1 MATDYQE
8 TLEHGLLPYISNDNN
23 IGCIFQQDNAPI
35 HTARSTIT
43 WLEERNIEILPW
55 PALSP
60 DLNPIE
66 NLWGI
71 LTRRVYKNGKQFNTL
86 NELKNAI
93 LNEWDQISLEE
104 VRNLIMSM
112 PNRIFSVILN
122 SGAKT
127 KY

>member
-1 MATDYQE
+1 MY
-8 TLEHGLLPYISNDNN
+8 
-23 IGCIFQQDNAPI
+23 FQQDNAPI

-60 DLNPIE
+60 DLNPIK